1 MFDRFFATRTI
12 LILTLTFFLPAQV
25 FSTHLDSRPP
35 VQKPGPGLSV
45 QAMDALRNPPERL
58 SRAVKTELENALKK
72 AADPVLRS
80 FFRNI
85 FDRRS
90 YSVKV
95 NHLRNTHGLH
105 FSARGTSGGFLP
117 TTILLEVFHKGG
129 NEAVQNL
136 YGVWFDPMNTS
147 GGVKLYRFPSAD
159 RAALSS
165 LKQRNAESFYWQ
177 KGEHYIEVQVGRGA
191 VELAKKVHASA
202 EANGFY
208 NFPASIISGGPGSG
222 GFITSRLLRAIE
234 SGNQF
239 RVERII
245 QRGDN
250 VEGEPGQVTPLILAA
265 ELGRLEIINILL
277 RAGAKPNTRGLGDIN
292 ALVKAAENNH
302 PLIVKK
308 LINAGSETHV
318 RDDRGATALAAA
330 IKNGNANMLKD
341 LLEAGADVNSSQIYE
356 GERRLYRTP
365 LMAAAEANKP
375 LETLLLIRAG
385 AKPDKHGENG
395 DTPLMIAANL
405 GWKEIVT
412 LLLAG
417 GADTAA
423 KNDSGQSAIDIA
435 ERKGHREIVDQ
446 LLMVSKAGHHSESY
460 RNDNHDRLSGGGLA
474 QPDSLADNR
483 RYPTRDKAAVNKD
496 LIAAGKTGQTRK
508 FFELLDMEHGD
519 VNAGDAKG
527 DTPLMFASYNG
538 HAALVNAI
546 LNETPSDVNKVNHDG
561 NSALT
566 FAAQRGNDWVVATLL
581 QAGADVNHK
590 NNKGKTPLKYA
601 TEQRHAKVVQTLKD
615 AGAKF

>member
-35 VQKPGPGLSV
+35 VQTPGPGLSV

-58 SRAVKTELENALKK
+58 SPAVKTELENALKK

-245 QRGDN
+245 QKGAN

-365 LMAAAEANKP
+365 LMAAAGISWASNQERASEAQV
-375 LETLLLIRAG
+375 LEA
-385 AKPDKHGENG
+385 
-395 DTPLMIAANL
+395 
-405 GWKEIVT
+405 VT
-412 LLLAG
+412 LLV
-417 GADTAA
+417 
-423 KNDSGQSAIDIA
+423 
-435 ERKGHREIVDQ
+435 E
-446 LLMVSKAGHHSESY
+446 
-460 RNDNHDRLSGGGLA
+460 
-474 QPDSLADNR
+474 
-483 RYPTRDKAAVNKD
+483 
-496 LIAAGKTGQTRK
+496 
-508 FFELLDMEHGD
+508 EL
-519 VNAGDAKG
+519 
-527 DTPLMFASYNG
+527 
-538 HAALVNAI
+538 
-546 LNETPSDVNKVNHDG
+546 
-561 NSALT
+561 
-566 FAAQRGNDWVVATLL
+566 
-581 QAGADVNHK
+581 GADVNVISDVGETAMHAAAYRGA
-590 NNKGKTPLKYA
+590 NSVVQYLFDQGAELDVVAVDGRTPLRVADGVEYGNSFA
-601 TEQRHAKVVQTLKD
+601 AQPHTAVLLRAL
-615 AGAKF
+615 GAQDIPCPAPCAAAIPEEALR